1 MSAAILPVS
10 PASDSLRRK
19 RFTRR
24 EVERMLELSIFDGAR
39 CELID
44 GELIDNM
51 GQNPPH
57 AQAIRNLFAWLVRLF
72 SPERLQM
79 QLPIEVGAGD
89 AEWNAPEPDL
99 AVLGDAGADYGKRHP
114 RGSELSLLVEV
125 SDSSLRQ
132 DLIVKRDLYTRAAV
146 KEYWV
151 LDLQGRRLIV
161 HRDPVQGAYRQIEI
175 LAEDGLASC
184 GRQTCAVRDLLPQ
197 TQLGATQI
205 GLT

>member
-1 MSAAILPVS
+1 
-10 PASDSLRRK
+10 
-19 RFTRR
+19 
-24 EVERMLELSIFDGAR
+24 
-39 CELID
+39 
-44 GELIDNM
+44 
-51 GQNPPH
+51 
-57 AQAIRNLFAWLVRLF
+57 
-72 SPERLQM
+72 
-79 QLPIEVGAGD
+79 
-89 AEWNAPEPDL
+89 
-99 AVLGDAGADYGKRHP
+99 
-114 RGSELSLLVEV
+114 
-125 SDSSLRQ
+125 
-132 DLIVKRDLYTRAAV
+132 LIVKRDLYTRAAV